1 MTPDEF
7 VEWLQK
13 RSDKLKEK
21 KKTEAA
27 KTPRDLYAIQRIGA
41 KISAYR
47 EVLQYINTH

>member
-13 RSDKLKEK
+13 RSEKLKGK
-21 KKTEAA
+21 KKAEAA
-27 KTPRDLYAIQRIGA
+27 KMPLDLYAIQRIGA